1 MLYFFKNVKILKK
14 KKKTKNLP
22 IKSVII
28 ALAKL
33 LDNKTTL

>member
-1 MLYFFKNVKILKK
+1 MLYFFKNIKTLKK

-22 IKSVII
+22 LKSVII

-33 LDNKTTL
+33 LDNKSTL